1 MGGVGDAHPL
11 TRMLTLHAGTDMTS
25 THPNPLL
32 TPFDRKK
39 AAAIGL
45 RKWVR
50 FASDGETTIMQVSC
64 SHRSQQDKA
73 FP

>member
-1 MGGVGDAHPL
+1 M
-11 TRMLTLHAGTDMTS
+11 TCTLTLHAGTDMIT
-25 THPNPLL
+25 TAPLL

-50 FASDGETTIMQVSC
+50 FASDGETTIMQVC
-64 SHRSQQDKA
+64 RQPQD
-73 FP
+73 